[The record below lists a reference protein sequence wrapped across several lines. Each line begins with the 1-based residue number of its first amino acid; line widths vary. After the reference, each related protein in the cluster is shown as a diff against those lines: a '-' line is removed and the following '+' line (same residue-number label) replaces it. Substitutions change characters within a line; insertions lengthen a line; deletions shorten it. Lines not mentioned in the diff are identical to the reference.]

1 MKTDVAIVGGGA
13 AGLAAA
19 IFAARQGF
27 SVAVA
32 EKAPRVGRKLLS
44 TGNGTCNITNIHAA
58 PSYYHGADP
67 DFVTPALAAFPP
79 AAAMD
84 FFRSIGVVCRA
95 REDGRVYPL
104 CEQAAAVLDCLR
116 AECAACGVIE
126 QADTTVTA
134 IRPQKGGFLLETTNG
149 SWQATRV
156 LVTAGGAASPS
167 LGGCTDGYG
176 LLTALGHDKTPLF
189 PAITQI
195 RADSEWLRAVKG
207 LRVDATLSLW
217 LNGRQVAAQT
227 GELLFTDYGLS
238 GPAALQI
245 SRIAGDWERQKK
257 GSLTAR
263 VDLLPDWSGEEVAAE
278 VRRRR
283 ALPGRTLED
292 LLTGLLNKRVGQT
305 VLRAAGA
312 LPLGRAADTLSEKEV
327 AAIAATIKG
336 WEFSVS
342 GTKGLAA
349 AQVTAGG
356 IATAG
361 FDPVTMESRRVPG
374 LYAAGEV
381 LDIDGECGGFNL
393 QWAWSSAFAAVT
405 AMAERGRR

>member
-1 MKTDVAIVGGGA
+1 MRYDVAIVGGGA

-19 IFAARQGF
+19 VMAAREGL
-27 SVAVA
+27 SVAVL
-32 EKAPRVGRKLLS
+32 EKAPRVGRKLLA
-44 TGNGTCNITNIHAA
+44 TGNGTCNITNIAAA
-58 PSYYHGADP
+58 PAYYHGADVA
-67 DFVTPALAAFPP
+67 FVQPALAAFSPT
-79 AAAMD
+79 AAME
-84 FFRSIGVVCRA
+84 FFESIGVTCRV

-104 CEQAAAVLDCLR
+104 CEQAAAVLDQLR
-116 AECAACGVIE
+116 AECAARDVTE
-126 QADTTVTA
+126 QVDTAVTA
-134 IRPQKGGFLLETTNG
+134 LRPGKGGFLVESSGGNVSAG
-149 SWQATRV
+149 AV

-167 LGGCTDGYG
+167 LGGCTDGYS
-176 LLTALGHDKTPLF
+176 LLTALGHEKTPLF

-195 RADSEWLRAVKG
+195 RADSQWLRAVKG
-207 LRVDATLSLW
+207 LRVDATLTLCQK
-217 LNGRQVAAQT
+217 GRPVASQT

-257 GSLTAR
+257 GDLVAL
-263 VDLLPDWSGEEVAAE
+263 VDLLPDWSEVEVAAE

-283 ALPGRTLED
+283 VLPGRTLEEM
-292 LLTGLLNKRVGQT
+292 LTGLLNKRIGQT

-312 LPLGRAADTLSEKEV
+312 VPLGRPASSLRDEEV
-327 AAIAATIKG
+327 AAVAATIKR
-336 WEFSVS
+336 WRFSVS

-361 FDPVTMESRRVPG
+361 FDPHTLESRRVPG

-393 QWAWSSAFAAVT
+393 QWAWSSAFLATRAI
-405 AMAERGRR
+405 AERSRR